1 MNDDRPAVKT
11 TAAIELEK
19 TITYSSKLSVRF
31 SPAMVILEKG
41 KVKLSIKRGELA
53 DIYATLC
60 RLEDLEQAEAYFS
73 DLGCSEYLD
82 MRNQAGDL
90 IDAHLGAAEV
100 PGPAAQ
106 EADND

>member
-60 RLEDLEQAEAYFS
+60 RLEDLEQAEAYS
-73 DLGCSEYLD
+73 DLGCSKDLL
-82 MRNQAGDL
+82 RQQAGDL
-90 IDAHLGAAEV
+90 IDAHLGATEV